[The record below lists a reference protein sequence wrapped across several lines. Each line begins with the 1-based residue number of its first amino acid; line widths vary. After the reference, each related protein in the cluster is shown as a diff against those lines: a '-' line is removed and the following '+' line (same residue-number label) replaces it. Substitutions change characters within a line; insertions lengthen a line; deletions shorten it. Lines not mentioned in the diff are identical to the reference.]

1 MTASIIVLIIGLI
14 AIAVISVLFVKHE
27 IKDKKKKTVT

>member
-14 AIAVISVLFVKHE
+14 AIAVVSVLLVKQE
-27 IKDKKKKTVT
+27 IKDKKKKQ

>member
-14 AIAVISVLFVKHE
+14 AIAVVSVLFVKQE
-27 IKDKKKKTVT
+27 IKDKKKKKQ

>member
-14 AIAVISVLFVKHE
+14 AIAVVSVLFVKQE
-27 IKDKKKKTVT
+27 IKDKKKKQ